1 MRKNEGIARAKEH
14 TLEAK
19 ERVRMYQ
26 LLPTDEQRR
35 ARIARISAHYNRELQ
50 RLKRGTGSWR
60 QLALLFLVGIAIIVG
75 AASFNN
81 ELVLLIGLLLA
92 IVPFFIGA
100 GISNK
105 DAARQKYYSRFG
117 ARRLETIDK
126 FVELEKRISKNEPFG
141 IYLRSFAL
149 ELVTHDIDFDF
160 GFAVGERV
168 DTRDQ
173 EAIRELIGYDRT
185 RITFAFF
192 NLGDPVHST
201 LFPEILADPERWQ
214 DELRYLLSAAAWI
227 IVSYNA
233 ETKGLK
239 EELQIV
245 AEDPTLAEKC
255 IFVTHDWVRE
265 TDDPDSP
272 GAG

>member
-92 IVPFFIGA
+92 IVPFFG
-100 GISNK
+100 S
-105 DAARQKYYSRFG
+105 SRNRVG
-117 ARRLETIDK
+117 D
-126 FVELEKRISKNEPFG
+126 FVEWNADK
-141 IYLRSFAL
+141 
-149 ELVTHDIDFDF
+149 
-160 GFAVGERV
+160 
-168 DTRDQ
+168 
-173 EAIRELIGYDRT
+173 
-185 RITFAFF
+185 
-192 NLGDPVHST
+192 PVHCI
-201 LFPEILADPERWQ
+201 EILDYGRGAD
-214 DELRYLLSAAAWI
+214 
-227 IVSYNA
+227 
-233 ETKGLK
+233 
-239 EELQIV
+239 
-245 AEDPTLAEKC
+245 LAC
-255 IFVTHDWVRE
+255 PVDGRN
-265 TDDPDSP
+265 S
-272 GAG
+272 